1 VTFLPFSPKSSIQ
14 HPKKK
19 MQHSNY
25 HNSLRELMEHG
36 NVTQALRHLADNG
49 SYPNGMSA
57 GVEFRKL
64 LTSLP
69 LVAQKL
75 GIGS

>member
-1 VTFLPFSPKSSIQ
+1 
-14 HPKKK
+14 
-19 MQHSNY
+19 
-25 HNSLRELMEHG
+25 MEHG